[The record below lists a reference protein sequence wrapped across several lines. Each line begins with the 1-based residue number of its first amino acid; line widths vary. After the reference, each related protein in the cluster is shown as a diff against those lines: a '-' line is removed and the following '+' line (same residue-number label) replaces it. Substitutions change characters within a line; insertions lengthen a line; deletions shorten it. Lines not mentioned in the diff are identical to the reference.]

1 MIRVVAILLLLT
13 RVALAQDAPPPAP
26 APTPAPDQGA
36 PPPPP
41 EAPKPEPPK
50 PVLVPQD
57 PAQALREANAA
68 AQSGDWV
75 RVSAYVSPLLARQLD
90 KADLAEAH
98 RLAGIAALFAQPP
111 AYDVAEAHF
120 LAYLKLDLD
129 AHLDPALYPPDVVN
143 YFNDV
148 RARHAAEL
156 KALRPQSKRYPVL
169 AVLPPLAQ
177 FQNGDRVKGIVIG
190 SLMGAFA
197 ITNVTTY
204 FVLRSWCTRVERNGN
219 ESVTC
224 DDPKNRA
231 DTATTLRALN
241 ITAGVALIVTYV
253 YGVYDGVRGYRK
265 DTRERALMPF
275 ASSTNGTAVF
285 GVHLNF

>member
-1 MIRVVAILLLLT
+1 MIRVLAIVLLLT
-13 RVALAQDAPPPAP
+13 RVVLAQDAPQPP
-26 APTPAPDQGA
+26 PTPDQGQP

-41 EAPKPEPPK
+41 EPAKPEPPTR
-50 PVLVPQD
+50 VVMVPED
-57 PAQALREANAA
+57 SSQALRDANAA
-68 AQSGDWV
+68 ASAGDWL
-75 RVSAYVSPLLARQLD
+75 RVSAYTDRLLKRQLD
-90 KADLAEAH
+90 HADLAEAH

>member
-13 RVALAQDAPPPAP
+13 SVALAQDAPQPPPPPPADQGP
-26 APTPAPDQGA
+26 PPPPPTPAP
-36 PPPPP
+36 
-41 EAPKPEPPK
+41 EPPQRI
-50 PVLVPQD
+50 VIVPED
-57 PAQALREANAA
+57 TAQAIRDANAA
-68 AQSGDWV
+68 ASAGDWV
-75 RVSAYVSPLLARQLD
+75 RVSAYTDRLLKRQLD
-90 KADLAEAH
+90 HADLAETH

-111 AYDVAEAHF
+111 AYDVAEAQF

-143 YFNDV
+143 YFNEV

-156 KALRPQSKRYPVL
+156 KALRPQSKRYPML

-177 FQNGDRVKGIVIG
+177 LQNGDRVKGIVIG

-197 ITNVTTY
+197 ITNITTY

-224 DDPKNRA
+224 DEPKNRA

-241 ITAGVALIVTYV
+241 ITAGVGLIITYV

-265 DTRERALMPF
+265 DTRERALVPF

-285 GVHLNF
+285 GVHLIF